1 MEGGVDGMTQLIAAF
16 TSAFT
21 TAASNIQD
29 ALVAWSPVLLPV
41 LLLLIVAGI
50 GIRFIQKFL
59 GRKAG

>member
-1 MEGGVDGMTQLIAAF
+1 MEGGTDAMTGLIGAF

-21 TAASNIQD
+21 TAASNISD
-29 ALVAWSPVLLPV
+29 ALVAWVPVLLPV